1 MYKIIGAD
9 GREYG
14 PVTADQLRQ
23 WLATGRANQQTK
35 VQREGDTAWKT
46 VAEFIEFAGAP
57 SAPGLPPMTGQA
69 VVDQQQMMKN
79 RASNKLAAGICGVLI
94 GGLGVHKFILGY
106 TTEGVI
112 MLLTSVVVSIF
123 TCGAGYGVMHV
134 IGIIEGIIYL
144 TKTDEEFVRTYVDG
158 RKGWF

>member
-14 PVTADQLRQ
+14 PVTTEQLRQ
-23 WLATGRANQQTK
+23 WIATGRANLQTK
-35 VQREGDTAWKT
+35 AQPEGGTDWRPL
-46 VAEFIEFAGAP
+46 AEFPEFAGAAA
-57 SAPGLPPMTGQA
+57 APGLPPLTGQA
-69 VVDQQQMMKN
+69 VIDKEQMFKN
-79 RASNKLAAGICGVLI
+79 RASNKLAAGICGILI
-94 GGLGVHKFILGY
+94 GALGIHKFVLGY

-112 MLLTSVVVSIF
+112 MLLVTVLS
-123 TCGAGYGVMHV
+123 CGFAGIVTGI
-134 IGIIEGIIYL
+134 IGLIEGIIYL

>member
-23 WLATGRANQQTK
+23 WLATGRANQQTR

-46 VAEFIEFAGAP
+46 VAELIEFAGAAAA
-57 SAPGLPPMTGQA
+57 APALPPMAGQA
-69 VVDQQQMMKN
+69 VIDREQMIKN
-79 RASNKLAAGICGVLI
+79 KASNKLAAGICAILI
-94 GGLGVHKFILGY
+94 GGLGIHKFILGY

-112 MLLTSVVVSIF
+112 LLLATVL
-123 TCGAGYGVMHV
+123 TCGFAGIVTHV

-144 TKTDEEFVRTYVDG
+144 TKTDEEFVRIYVEG